1 MILHRSRR
9 CSWRSQNTLVK
20 WYVNTSLGG
29 QHQVYKFNSYFS
41 WKTGHINKT
50 IAVVLFIH
58 QVLDISWPTHS
69 SMFSSLDS
77 ASHYLQK
84 RLPCS
89 EVMLYAFALKVD
101 VNPTGTTSAVP
112 LGHAEIALSFLPSF
126 PLSHFSWISRCKDSQ
141 ERLQHHPRHWSQH
154 HRWPRDL
161 KRSSGDVAT
170 LHHGILWWT

>member
-1 MILHRSRR
+1 MVCKHIIA
-9 CSWRSQNTLVK
+9 
-20 WYVNTSLGG
+20 G
-29 QHQVYKFNSYFS
+29 QHQDVNSTSMNFS
-41 WKTGHINKT
+41 ILWKLDKSTKQL
-50 IAVVLFIH
+50 VLFMYCSNLKYLTFH
-58 QVLDISWPTHS
+58 DQLLPAC
-69 SMFSSLDS
+69 SL
-77 ASHYLQK
+77 HLQFTT
-84 RLPCS
+84 CS

-154 HRWPRDL
+154 HRWLRDL